1 MDKKIQLIDDTI
13 CAVCSPSGI
22 GSIAVIRVSGPKS
35 FKIIEKIFFPANKKK
50 FSLLE
55 SRKAYI
61 GDIVYK
67 EKILDESLCLL
78 FKSPNSLT
86 GQDLVEL
93 HTHGGVIVPEMVISA
108 LVDLGARIAEPGE
121 FSYRSY
127 QNGKIDLLKAEAV
140 STLIAS
146 QTEEAAGFS
155 TTNISGEISKKFNNL
170 STLGINLLAEIE
182 ARVDFP
188 EDEIPDIDRYNI
200 LKHFDTLDEK
210 CNELLN
216 TYSKGR
222 LAIDGIRVLILGE
235 PNTGKSTLLNK
246 ILSEERAIVSD
257 QPGTT
262 RDILEAEITYLGKKI
277 IFSDTAGI
285 RSVAGEVEREGI
297 RRAKEKVD
305 YSDLVLIVDKFDSN
319 WEKVAR
325 NFEFVPRG
333 KRLFVGNKIDLGNIE
348 NTINL
353 NFKETIKNSDTVHIQ
368 LLSAKM
374 NIGID
379 DLLENIVSLTYKDKN
394 VDFDEG
400 VLTTKRQVGLLSKA
414 LGSLR
419 NGKKGFSDNLP
430 LEIVSVE
437 IREFL
442 NLVGAITGEVTTEDI
457 YDSLFSKF
465 CIGK

>member
-1 MDKKIQLIDDTI
+1 M
-13 CAVCSPSGI
+13 
-22 GSIAVIRVSGPKS
+22 
-35 FKIIEKIFFPANKKK
+35 
-50 FSLLE
+50 
-55 SRKAYI
+55 
-61 GDIVYK
+61 
-67 EKILDESLCLL
+67 
-78 FKSPNSLT
+78 
-86 GQDLVEL
+86 
-93 HTHGGVIVPEMVISA
+93 
-108 LVDLGARIAEPGE
+108 
-121 FSYRSY
+121 
-127 QNGKIDLLKAEAV
+127 
-140 STLIAS
+140 
-146 QTEEAAGFS
+146 
-155 TTNISGEISKKFNNL
+155 
-170 STLGINLLAEIE
+170 
-182 ARVDFP
+182 
-188 EDEIPDIDRYNI
+188 
-200 LKHFDTLDEK
+200 
-210 CNELLN
+210 
-216 TYSKGR
+216 
-222 LAIDGIRVLILGE
+222 
-235 PNTGKSTLLNK
+235 
-246 ILSEERAIVSD
+246 
-257 QPGTT
+257 
-262 RDILEAEITYLGKKI
+262 EAEITYLGKKI

-379 DLLENIVSLTYKDKN
+379 NLLENIVSLTYKDKN